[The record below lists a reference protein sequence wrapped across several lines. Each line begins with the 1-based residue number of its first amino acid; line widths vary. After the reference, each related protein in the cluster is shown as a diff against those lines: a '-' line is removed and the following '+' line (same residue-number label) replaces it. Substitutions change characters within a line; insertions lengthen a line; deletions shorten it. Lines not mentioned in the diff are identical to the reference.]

1 MWLSK
6 KGASREISA
15 AEEGTLTVSS
25 QGCTE
30 ATGTLQSRSA
40 KAYSPFGYSYCAPAG
55 EQVLIINGSS
65 GAAYA
70 GVEMEDG
77 SLSPGE
83 IKISSPTG
91 SQIFLNGNGDIKM
104 LSSCGSDIQ
113 LNGNGEINMS
123 SPTGA
128 YININ
133 GDGDIIMNG
142 VTIMKNGI
150 ILNADGDVIF

>member
-1 MWLSK
+1 M
-6 KGASREISA
+6 
-15 AEEGTLTVSS
+15 
-25 QGCTE
+25 
-30 ATGTLQSRSA
+30 
-40 KAYSPFGYSYCAPAG
+40 
-55 EQVLIINGSS
+55 IINGSS

-70 GVEMEDG
+70 GVEMEDTA
-77 SLSPGE
+77 LSPGD

-91 SQIFLNGNGDIKM
+91 SQIFLNGDIKM

-142 VTIMKNGI
+142 VTIMQNGV

>member
-1 MWLSK
+1 
-6 KGASREISA
+6 
-15 AEEGTLTVSS
+15 
-25 QGCTE
+25 
-30 ATGTLQSRSA
+30 
-40 KAYSPFGYSYCAPAG
+40 
-55 EQVLIINGSS
+55 
-65 GAAYA
+65 
-70 GVEMEDG
+70 
-77 SLSPGE
+77 
-83 IKISSPTG
+83 
-91 SQIFLNGNGDIKM
+91 M

-142 VTIMKNGI
+142 VTIMQNGV